1 MRRQFCT
8 YSCTRTATS
17 PKTQHILIQPSLN
30 LAILALFTLISA
42 GANAQQAASSPFQS
56 DFTACSQ
63 PLTFREQRALE
74 SKRATAQRNITQL
87 QRKVGQSGAANSALR
102 ESRAS
107 QIRQLQIDLV
117 QTMERLECAQLS
129 EAQDPVLRGPGTA
142 PPNFVEV
149 WIHYA
154 TDRTIAAGNTDPEKH
169 FTGTLDSNFKDF
181 SYGVARITIPT
192 QRKPGELN
200 LPGYWSFVSK
210 PDPSRYFVLRD
221 LKDLSRDALMKQL
234 TDGDGRPSLLLFVH
248 GFNVS
253 FSDAA
258 FRTAQLAHD
267 LQFPGK
273 IMFYSWPSA
282 GTVTRYWE
290 DEDSSRISTPRFQ
303 KLLAGLL
310 KQNFSHIYVVAHSM
324 GSRIVI
330 SSINNLASQ
339 GVDVSKVSELILAA
353 PDFNEIE
360 FKDIAT
366 AFEGL
371 KTKGTHVTIY
381 ASSNDFALRVS
392 RVIHSYRR
400 LGQSDPSPDVFPGLD
415 SIDASMIAP
424 MRRAFGHSYVCDN
437 AQVVGDMEDIVL
449 HGLAPHDRGLLA
461 IPQLSGGWSFPK

>member
-1 MRRQFCT
+1 
-8 YSCTRTATS
+8 
-17 PKTQHILIQPSLN
+17 LN
-30 LAILALFTLISA
+30 LAILALFILISA
-42 GANAQQAASSPFQS
+42 SASAQQPTSSPFQS
-56 DFTACSQ
+56 EFTACSQ
-63 PLTFREQRALE
+63 PLTFQEQRALE
-74 SKRATAQRNITQL
+74 SKKVTAQRNITQL
-87 QRKVGQSGAANSALR
+87 QRKARQSEPGDSGLR
-102 ESRAS
+102 ESLES
-107 QIRQLQIDLV
+107 QIRQSQIDLV

-129 EAQDPVLRGPGTA
+129 KAQDLVLRGPGTA
-142 PPNFVEV
+142 PPNFVELR
-149 WIHYA
+149 IYYA
-154 TDRTIAAGNTDPEKH
+154 TDRTVTQGSTDPEKH
-169 FTGTLDSNFKDF
+169 FTGTLDSSFIDF
-181 SYGVARITIPT
+181 SYGVARVTIPT

-210 PDPSRYFVLRD
+210 PDPTRYFVIRD
-221 LKDLSRDALMKQL
+221 LTDLSRDALMKQL
-234 TDGDGRPSLLLFVH
+234 TDGSGRPSLLLFVH

-273 IMFYSWPSA
+273 AMFYSWPSA

-310 KQNFSHIYVVAHSM
+310 KQNFSHVYILAHSM

-339 GVDVSKVSELILAA
+339 GVDVSKISELILAA

-360 FKDIAT
+360 FKDIAS
-366 AFEGL
+366 AFRDL
-371 KTKGTHVTIY
+371 RTKGTHVTIY

-400 LGQSDPSPDVFPGLD
+400 LGQSDPSPDIFPGLD

-437 AQVVGDMEDIVL
+437 AQVIGDMEDIIL
-449 HGLAPHDRGLLA
+449 HGLPPHDRGLLT
-461 IPQLSGGWSFPK
+461 IPQTSGGWSFPK